1 MNLDFLSIDPGS
13 IIFTLIN
20 TLILF
25 LVIKHFLFNPVNKML
40 EERKDDIADTYNKAD
55 QALEKAK
62 EAEAHYNELIS
73 GARDESAQIIKNAS
87 QKAQQRSDQIINSA
101 KADAAQIRVKAEADI
116 QREKQE
122 AKKEIRSEISEIA
135 VMVASKLVDKEINES
150 DHRRFIDEFIENVGD
165 ES

>member
-55 QALEKAK
+55 IALEKAK

-87 QKAQQRSDQIINSA
+87 QKAQQRSDEIINSA

>member
-20 TLILF
+20 TTILF
-25 LVIKHFLFNPVNKML
+25 LVIKHFLFVPVNKIL
-40 EERKDDIADTYNKAD
+40 EQRKDDVADTYNQANN
-55 QALEKAK
+55 ALEKAK

-87 QKAQQRSDQIINSA
+87 QKAQKRSDEIISSA
-101 KADAAQIRVKAEADI
+101 MADAQQIKSKAEADI
-116 QREKQE
+116 EREKLE
-122 AKKEIRSEISEIA
+122 ARKEIRSEISEIA
-135 VMVASKLVDKEINES
+135 VMVASKLVDKEINET

-165 ES
+165 EQ

>member
-13 IIFTLIN
+13 IILTLIN
-20 TLILF
+20 TFILF
-25 LVIKHFLFNPVNKML
+25 LVIKHFLFNPVNRML

-55 QALEKAK
+55 TALEKAK

-87 QKAQQRSDQIINSA
+87 QKAQQRSDEIINNA
-101 KADAAQIRVKAEADI
+101 KADAAQIRIKAEADI

-122 AKKEIRSEISEIA
+122 AQKEIRSEISEIA